1 MKQLLGII
9 SISTLVLVATPMIV
23 LAQTSS
29 SPNYRVDQT
38 IFGTGGETDL
48 TSDSFSARAT
58 VGELG
63 IGELNSTNFRAFAG
77 FNTTDE
83 PYIEFV
89 VTGDNIDLGYLDIAQ
104 TSTAQGQFYVRAW
117 QAGGYTVTTDADPPT
132 NATNSYQFQSPTEP
146 TVSTT
151 GTEQFGINLVE
162 NTSPAVGVNPVQS
175 PDATFSFGQVSSD
188 YAQADSF
195 LYNKGDA
202 IAFSQEST
210 SVTFFTISYI
220 FNISNATPSG
230 QYDFSHVLVA
240 TGRY

>member
-1 MKQLLGII
+1 MKHAFQIIGSILL
-9 SISTLVLVATPMIV
+9 IV
-23 LAQTSS
+23 GVIPSVVWAQTSS

-48 TSDSFSARAT
+48 TSAQFNARAT

-89 VTGDNIDLGYLDIAQ
+89 VTGNNIDLGYLDTSQ
-104 TSTAQGQFYVRAW
+104 SSTAQGQFYVRAW

-132 NATNSYQFQSPTEP
+132 NATNGYQFQTPTEP
-146 TVSTT
+146 VVSTP

-175 PDATFSFGQVSSD
+175 PDGTFSFGQVAND
-188 YAQADSF
+188 YSQANNF

-210 SVTFFTISYI
+210 SVTFFTVSYI
-220 FNISNATPSG
+220 FNISDATPSG